1 MGEIKHNPALMAAVQ
16 DLYDKEVIK
25 KDKDIVDKLG
35 YSKGTVSGYINGTA
49 KASEDF
55 LNKFEEAFN
64 IRLSDYSNGKT
75 NPTPDPSKVLLTGAV
90 PTLQD
95 YINEIKAQR
104 DMFYALL
111 SSNLGNL
118 QEGQRTLL
126 AYQKA
131 WVDQFAEKE
140 SRGDPDKKAEIMY
153 RVNKLVDDILTD
165 VSLSGTQT
173 GIGTRSRG

>member
-1 MGEIKHNPALMAAVQ
+1 MSEQAKTKLEIVQ
-16 DLYDKEVIK
+16 DRINQYDIRFPVATLAKELK
-25 KDKDIVDKLG
+25 MNKG
-35 YSKGTVSGYINGTA
+35 YVSGVLSGQKPVSDNFWETFNKKYPQKNTGNGA
-49 KASEDF
+49 QMD
-55 LNKFEEAFN
+55 
-64 IRLSDYSNGKT
+64 T
-75 NPTPDPSKVLLTGAV
+75 NTPLTGAV

>member
-1 MGEIKHNPALMAAVQ
+1 MSNDTGISAYKIYKWLAGKGNPKAEDAAI
-16 DLYDKEVIK
+16 IK
-25 KDKDIVDKLG
+25 KWLGGNVDKVPN
-35 YSKGTVSGYINGTA
+35 SNNG
-49 KASEDF
+49 
-55 LNKFEEAFN
+55 
-64 IRLSDYSNGKT
+64 NGAQMDT
-75 NPTPDPSKVLLTGAV
+75 NTPLTGAV